1 MQIFYVDIT
10 LMLSYSKEEILRLFI
25 RYIERKNSN
34 RICEKENDYIMDKP
48 FKINIPAYFIREN
61 VSIYIIKIIIIN
73 NLQ

>member
-61 VSIYIIKIIIIN
+61 VSIYKIKIIIIN